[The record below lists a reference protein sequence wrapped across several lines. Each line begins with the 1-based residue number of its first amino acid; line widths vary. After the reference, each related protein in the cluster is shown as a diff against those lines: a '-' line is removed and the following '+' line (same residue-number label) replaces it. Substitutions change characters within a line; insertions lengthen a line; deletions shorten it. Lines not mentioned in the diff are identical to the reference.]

1 MADGEAKT
9 PSPRIHTSAMSKAMR
24 ASWLAALLAL
34 LPACGGYR
42 LPRAQGVDP
51 SAHVD
56 GPMVPGV
63 MRLKPSMCQGVDVKP
78 EYGNLDE
85 RSIVDFLKAQG
96 FPSRSIR
103 ARADL
108 VYVELQLNP
117 DRDEW
122 VRLRVALLQSGPQA
136 GAELHR
142 AELEHGTGSWGVHRS
157 NLAVLGP
164 VGEVD
169 DIVAFVAR
177 TKLACWGV
185 LSIAGRDDDFAI
197 PGGYREL

>member
-1 MADGEAKT
+1 
-9 PSPRIHTSAMSKAMR
+9 MSGAMR
-24 ASWLAALLAL
+24 ASWLAALFAL
-34 LPACGGYR
+34 LAACGGYR

-51 SAHVD
+51 AAQIE
-56 GPMVPGV
+56 GPMTPGA
-63 MRLKPSMCQGVDVKP
+63 MRLKPSLCDGIDVQP
-78 EYGNLDE
+78 DYTNLDE
-85 RSIVDFLKAQG
+85 RSVVDFLKKRG
-96 FPSRSIR
+96 FPVRTVR
-103 ARADL
+103 ARSDL

-122 VRLRVALLQSGPQA
+122 VRLRVAILQSAPQA

-142 AELEHGTGSWGVHRS
+142 AELEHGTDSWGVHRS

-164 VGEVD
+164 AGDVG
-169 DIVAFVAR
+169 DIVAFHAR

-185 LSIAGRDDDFAI
+185 LSIAGRDDDFAV